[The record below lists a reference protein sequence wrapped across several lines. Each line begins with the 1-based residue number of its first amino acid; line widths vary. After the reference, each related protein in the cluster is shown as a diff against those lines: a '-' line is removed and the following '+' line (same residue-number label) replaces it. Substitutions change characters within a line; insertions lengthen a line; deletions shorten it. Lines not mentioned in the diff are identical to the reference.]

1 MSFHACEPT
10 EVRFGLSD
18 LNPIRQWVQ
27 WSMPACSFG
36 TVWTLP
42 TDLHY
47 NQLSTAA
54 DFKV

>member
-27 WSMPACSFG
+27 WSTPALSFG